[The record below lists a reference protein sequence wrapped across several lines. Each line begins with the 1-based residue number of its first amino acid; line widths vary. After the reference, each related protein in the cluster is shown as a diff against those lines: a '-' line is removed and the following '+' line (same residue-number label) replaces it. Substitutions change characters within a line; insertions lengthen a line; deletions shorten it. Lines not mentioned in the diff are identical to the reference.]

1 MKEIVNAAL
10 NVHKDVLEKVME
22 TLQDDIRSACQ
33 MAVSV
38 LQSGGKIMFCGNG
51 GSAADAQHLAA
62 EISGRFETERRGL
75 PALALTT
82 DSSVMTAV
90 SNDYGYEHVFRRQ
103 VEALANSGD
112 LLVGISTSGNSA
124 SVMAAFEEARKTGCK
139 TIGLSGKNGG
149 AFSGKCDLNI
159 VVPSPSTARI
169 QEMHILIGHIIC
181 KAVDTAFEE
190 TPKGE

>member
-1 MKEIVNAAL
+1 MKEIVSAAL
-10 NVHKDVLEKVME
+10 NAHKNILEKV
-22 TLQDDIRSACQ
+22 TNLLQDDIQSACR
-33 MAVSV
+33 MVVSV

-62 EISGRFETERRGL
+62 ELSGRFETERRGL

-82 DSSVMTAV
+82 DTSVLTAIG
-90 SNDYGYEHVFRRQ
+90 NDLGFENIFRRQ
-103 VEALANSGD
+103 VEALANPGD
-112 LLVGISTSGNSA
+112 LLVGISTSGSSPN
-124 SVMAAFEEARKTGCK
+124 VLAAFEQARKMGCK
-139 TIGLSGKNGG
+139 TIGLSGRDGG

-181 KAVDTAFEE
+181 KAVDRAFENE
-190 TPKGE
+190 N

>member
-1 MKEIVNAAL
+1 MKEIASAAL
-10 NVHKDVLEKVME
+10 NAHKDVLEKVMDM
-22 TLQDDIRSACQ
+22 LQDDIQSVCR
-33 MAVSV
+33 MVVSV

-82 DSSVMTAV
+82 DSSVMTAIG
-90 SNDYGYEHVFRRQ
+90 NDFGYDHIFRRQ
-103 VEALANSGD
+103 VEALANPGD
-112 LLVGISTSGNSA
+112 LLIGISTSGSSPN
-124 SVMAAFEEARKTGCK
+124 VLAAFGQARKTGCK
-139 TIGLSGKNGG
+139 TIGLSGRDGG

-159 VVPSPSTARI
+159 IVPSPSTARI

-181 KAVDTAFEE
+181 KAIDQAFEDE
-190 TPKGE
+190 N